1 MRFEFAT
8 ANRILFGPG
17 TRNDLAR
24 LATETGRRP
33 LVVTGAH
40 VERAEW
46 LLDTLRQQNLTTT
59 VFVVADE
66 PTVDMAR
73 AGVVQARQA
82 GCDFVIGLGGGSV
95 LDAGKAIAMLLTN
108 GGDPLDYLEVVGRG
122 KAIAQRSAPYIAV
135 PTTAGTG
142 SEVTRNAVLGSPEH
156 QVKASLRSP
165 FMLPAVA
172 VVDPE
177 LAYSVPPDV
186 TASTGLDALTQCL
199 EPFVSPRATPLTD
212 GLCREGIQRAA
223 RSLQRVFLDGS
234 NAAAREDMA
243 IASLC
248 GGLALANAGLG
259 AVHGFAGPI
268 GGMFPAA
275 HGAICARLLPFVMEA
290 NVRALQERAPDSPAL
305 VRYKEVARL
314 LTGDPTA
321 RADDGIAWVMAL
333 VEVLQV
339 QPLSQFGISAA
350 DFPEIATKSHQASSM
365 KANPIVLPP
374 DELLQILRRAL

>member
-24 LATETGRRP
+24 LAAETGRRP

-122 KAIAQRSAPYIAV
+122 KAITQRSAPYIAV
-135 PTTAGTG
+135 PTTAGTNQADTRSASFCNG
-142 SEVTRNAVLGSPEH
+142 DDDLLPHADLWLHGHLHCRHDYRVGRQDCPAHSAEVVR
-156 QVKASLRSP
+156 
-165 FMLPAVA
+165 
-172 VVDPE
+172 
-177 LAYSVPPDV
+177 
-186 TASTGLDALTQCL
+186 
-199 EPFVSPRATPLTD
+199 
-212 GLCREGIQRAA
+212 
-223 RSLQRVFLDGS
+223 
-234 NAAAREDMA
+234 
-243 IASLC
+243 
-248 GGLALANAGLG
+248 
-259 AVHGFAGPI
+259 GPI
-268 GGMFPAA
+268 PG
-275 HGAICARLLPFVMEA
+275 
-290 NVRALQERAPDSPAL
+290 
-305 VRYKEVARL
+305 RY
-314 LTGDPTA
+314 
-321 RADDGIAWVMAL
+321 AD
-333 VEVLQV
+333 
-339 QPLSQFGISAA
+339 
-350 DFPEIATKSHQASSM
+350 HQ
-365 KANPIVLPP
+365 
-374 DELLQILRRAL
+374 DDQREE